1 MREVLAA
8 AVAMGAT
15 TIRAHS
21 CGISVGPN
29 TPYNLEPKLGVF
41 NGSAWDARDYALFAA
56 REYGLRV
63 ILPLTDNCAS
73 LPLLLQRRRVTRA
86 DVRPA
91 QGTTTCVARSR
102 SSRITTR
109 GS

>member
-73 LPLLLQRRRVTRA
+73 LPRLLQRR
-86 DVRPA
+86 
-91 QGTTTCVARSR
+91 
-102 SSRITTR
+102 
-109 GS
+109 